1 MCGCS
6 GILCMWLYEKKHKN
20 KNVSNHFIE
29 DESMNENKKYKLGE
43 FARLLGIHP
52 KTLQRYD
59 KEQKIIAYRTPTN
72 RRYYYYS
79 QYLEFNKR

>member
-1 MCGCS
+1 MV
-6 GILCMWLYEKKHKN
+6 IYRAYFNIFFLT
-20 KNVSNHFIE
+20 NVSIHIIE